1 MSNDLVYLI
10 CPIMQNIQFLAV
22 RMDVNY
28 KLITTVIIEYTA
40 TANNQD
46 LVFKKNCSI
55 GTDAKLIH
63 IDYATL

>member
-1 MSNDLVYLI
+1 
-10 CPIMQNIQFLAV
+10 MQNIPSFLAV

-46 LVFKKNCSI
+46 LV
-55 GTDAKLIH
+55 
-63 IDYATL
+63 